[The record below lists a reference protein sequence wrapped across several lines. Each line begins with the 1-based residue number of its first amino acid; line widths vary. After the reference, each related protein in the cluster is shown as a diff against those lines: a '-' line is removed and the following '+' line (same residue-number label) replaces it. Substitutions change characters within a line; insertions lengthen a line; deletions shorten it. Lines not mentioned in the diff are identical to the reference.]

1 MTLNNKQLTK
11 QKIWTISN
19 LLSFF
24 RLLLTIPIALL
35 LLNDEPWA
43 KFWACGL
50 GLVAI
55 LTDKLDGTLARKFHE
70 ESEFGKIIDP
80 VADKILVTVVA
91 VVLTIQSI
99 IPFWFVAVVIVRD
112 ILILS
117 GGIYLKANPKVVLPS
132 NIIGKITIGVI
143 SVFLILAILDIEQLT
158 PVSTIFLWISTFF
171 LVLSFVVYLR
181 RFIKVISRK
190 D

>member
-1 MTLNNKQLTK
+1 ML
-11 QKIWTISN
+11 
-19 LLSFF
+19 LLS
-24 RLLLTIPIALL
+24 
-35 LLNDEPWA
+35 DELWT
-43 KFWACGL
+43 KYWACGL

-55 LTDKLDGTLARKFHE
+55 LTDKLDGTFARKFHE

-80 VADKILVTVVA
+80 LADKILVAVVA

-117 GGIYLKANPKVVLPS
+117 GGIYLKANQKVVLPS
-132 NIIGKITIGVI
+132 NIIGKIAVGVI
-143 SVFLILAILDIEQLT
+143 SVYLILSILNIEQLIV
-158 PVSTIFLWISTFF
+158 VSAVFLWISIFF
-171 LVLSFVVYLR
+171 LAISFFVYLN
-181 RFIKVISRK
+181 RFIKVILGK

>member
-1 MTLNNKQLTK
+1 MTLNNKQLTE

-50 GLVAI
+50 GFVAI

-80 VADKILVTVVA
+80 VADKILVAVVA

-117 GGIYLKANPKVVLPS
+117 GGIYLKANQKVVLPS
-132 NIIGKITIGVI
+132 NIIGKIAVGVI
-143 SVFLILAILDIEQLT
+143 SVYLILSILNIEQLIV
-158 PVSTIFLWISTFF
+158 VSTVFLWISIFF
-171 LVLSFVVYLR
+171 LAMSFFVYLN
-181 RFIKVISRK
+181 RFIKVILGK